1 MSLGGLSSNLKG
13 DVRKPNTS
21 VGILDTSKIYEVKR
35 TKDIDA
41 DTTTIL
47 TLPNF
52 GSCIYTT
59 VQSVLIISIVGA
71 LWTMA
76 SGLWWIKYY
85 VECNQGVVQC

>member
-1 MSLGGLSSNLKG
+1 MSLGGLSTNLKG
-13 DVRKPNTS
+13 DVRKPNAGVS
-21 VGILDTSKIYEVKR
+21 VIDPPKIYEVKKS
-35 TKDIDA
+35 KDIEL

-47 TLPNF
+47 TLPSF

-59 VQSVLIISIVGA
+59 VQSLLILSIVGA

-85 VECNQGVVQC
+85 VECNQGVVEC

>member
-1 MSLGGLSSNLKG
+1 MSLGGLSTNLKG
-13 DVRKPNTS
+13 DVRKSNTG
-21 VGILDTSKIYEVKR
+21 VGVIDPPRIYGSKDM
-35 TKDIDA
+35 DI

-47 TLPNF
+47 TLPSF

-59 VQSVLIISIVGA
+59 VQSVLILSIVGA

-85 VECNQGVVQC
+85 VECNQGVIQC

>member
-1 MSLGGLSSNLKG
+1 MSLGGLSTNLKG
-13 DVRKPNTS
+13 DVRKPNTG
-21 VGILDTSKIYEVKR
+21 VGVIDPPKIYEVKR
-35 TKDIDA
+35 SKDIDI

-47 TLPNF
+47 TLPSF

-59 VQSVLIISIVGA
+59 VQSVLILSIVAA

>member
-13 DVRKPNTS
+13 DVRKHNNS
-21 VGILDTSKIYEVKR
+21 VGVLDAPKIYEAKG
-35 TKDIDA
+35 TKGIVE

-47 TLPNF
+47 TLPSL
-52 GSCIYTT
+52 GSCVYTT
-59 VQSVLIISIVGA
+59 VQSVLILSIVGA